1 MHWLAGAPA
10 GNATSSRGSSMKF
23 TRSAEMLSALVVGL
37 VLGLAGCASQ
47 KEPAEQAVAAIEK
60 SLEGSGAMLQK
71 YAPERYEEI
80 SASVT
85 ALREKLAKEDYGD
98 VVAETPAV
106 VDALRKAVG
115 ESQIQKAKAQVE
127 METEWETLVKTMPA
141 MLAAVD
147 KKISSQAGRPPAGM
161 DRDAYKALVAT
172 YDAARASWSKAAES
186 IDAANF
192 ESTVATAR
200 EARTAISGVMDT
212 LGMKGS

>member
-1 MHWLAGAPA
+1 
-10 GNATSSRGSSMKF
+10 MKF
-23 TRSAEMLSALVVGL
+23 TRSAEMLAALVVGL

-71 YAPERYEEI
+71 YVPERYEEI
-80 SASVT
+80 SVSFA

-98 VVAETPAV
+98 VVAGAPAV

-127 METEWETLVKTMPA
+127 METAWETLVKTMPA
-141 MLAAVD
+141 MLAEVD
-147 KKISSQAGRPPAGM
+147 KEISSQGGRPPKGM

-200 EARTAISGVMDT
+200 EARTAIAGVMDS

>member
-1 MHWLAGAPA
+1 
-10 GNATSSRGSSMKF
+10 MKF
-23 TRSAEMLSALVVGL
+23 KRSAVTLAALAVGL
-37 VLGLAGCASQ
+37 VGLAGCASQ
-47 KEPAEQAVAAIEK
+47 KEPAEQAIAAIEK

-71 YAPERYEEI
+71 YVPERYEAI

-98 VVAETPAV
+98 VVAGAPAV

-141 MLAAVD
+141 ILAAVD
-147 KKISSQAGRPPAGM
+147 KKFSSQGGRPPTGM

-200 EARTAISGVMDT
+200 EARTAIAGVMDA

>member
-1 MHWLAGAPA
+1 
-10 GNATSSRGSSMKF
+10 MKS
-23 TRSAEMLSALVVGL
+23 TRSVGMLAALVAGL

-71 YAPERYEEI
+71 YVPERYQEI
-80 SASVT
+80 SASIA
-85 ALREKLAKEDYGD
+85 ALRDNLAKEKYGD
-98 VVAETPAV
+98 VVAGAPAV

-127 METEWETLVKTMPA
+127 MEAEWESLVKTMPA
-141 MLAAVD
+141 ILTAVD

-161 DRDAYKALVAT
+161 DRDTYKALVAT

-192 ESTVATAR
+192 ESTVVTAR
-200 EARTAISGVMDT
+200 EARTAIAGVMDT